1 MKIHTLVLVDGAIK
15 GEWHEYN
22 GIFLNCW
29 CYKLQRN
36 GKTFLTINSPLAML
50 LPHTY
55 CGFFVQSIFR
65 WHLRRLFYKVFSS
78 TFLRVNKNDN
88 ISKNVIKP
96 AFTVRCCSSN
106 KCETL
111 ALSIFS
117 RLGIEC
123 KSTSKFV
130 CCRMK
135 ERKGEKWVLQNV
147 VSIKAI
153 SLFLIK
159 SCGLHLTHT

>member
-1 MKIHTLVLVDGAIK
+1 
-15 GEWHEYN
+15 
-22 GIFLNCW
+22 
-29 CYKLQRN
+29 
-36 GKTFLTINSPLAML
+36 ML
-50 LPHTY
+50 LPHIV
-55 CGFFVQSIFR
+55 GFFVQSIFPLASEEAFFTKFFPL
-65 WHLRRLFYKVFSS
+65 HFYGKIIMI
-78 TFLRVNKNDN
+78 N

-111 ALSIFS
+111 AISIFS

-130 CCRMK
+130 CCQMK

-159 SCGLHLTHT
+159 SCGLHLTYLSFFKHCRTCGKSRGYQVPA

>member
-1 MKIHTLVLVDGAIK
+1 M
-15 GEWHEYN
+15 
-22 GIFLNCW
+22 
-29 CYKLQRN
+29 R
-36 GKTFLTINSPLAML
+36 
-50 LPHTY
+50 
-55 CGFFVQSIFR
+55 
-65 WHLRRLFYKVFSS
+65 
-78 TFLRVNKNDN
+78 N

-111 ALSIFS
+111 SISIFS

-147 VSIKAI
+147 VPIKAI

-159 SCGLHLTHT
+159 SCGFTPHIFKFFQTLQNMWKKPRVPGACLAFIFHWFHAKPF